1 MDGEDVWVK
10 VELEPDNWKPDVLF
24 FFSFAE
30 GEQLSIPSSE
40 MTQLWM
46 KLKDFTCV
54 SSYSNGYSNRSVEV
68 MQPKMMLVNIN
79 SIYICKT

>member
-30 GEQLSIPSSE
+30 GEQLSVPRSE
-40 MTQLWM
+40 MTQL
-46 KLKDFTCV
+46 
-54 SSYSNGYSNRSVEV
+54 
-68 MQPKMMLVNIN
+68 
-79 SIYICKT
+79 